1 MSLKKFVKIGLVLT
15 FGILGFSCSSDNNIN
30 VPDID
35 LSTDAQIKSFS
46 IDAKMDTANDSI
58 AYPYFSSTVFS
69 ISSDGRYEI
78 VNFDSMHYKT
88 QIRTLKL
95 TLEYTNVPNAV
106 NLIYRNI
113 KDNQDSIVTWNTT
126 DSVKFFFNENYNRYF
141 PKLQVIAP
149 NGKVERNYTIDFRI
163 HKINPD
169 SVIWEK
175 VLLNKNVAT
184 PFLLPAKVET
194 KVVAD
199 DNDFYA
205 LANDGGTIKLSVTDS
220 ALDNLAWIT
229 SSTNLPANT
238 IIQSFTV
245 TPSYWAV
252 ASADGNLY
260 YTQDKGQSWTQA
272 SLPSS
277 IAAVKSIVGILPTV
291 SGNTLSN
298 EFLFVVTNSSG
309 KYEYAKTSDFTSII
323 KVENRKVDVVN
334 GFPITGFSSI
344 YNNIDGQ
351 DYLVV
356 TGGYDRDNNIVNKSF
371 IIKNVASTSIE
382 AISTKGI
389 DLLPFAD
396 GITTFDY
403 GDDVYALSSDSLSLY
418 MSKNADVWSVAP
430 EGSQLPKEMAGM
442 NKPSIIVDDENYMW
456 VFGGVSNKPTKQ
468 YSNQIW
474 RGRLN
479 KLIPVK

>member
-15 FGILGFSCSSDNNIN
+15 FGVLGFSCSTDNNIN

-58 AYPYFSSTVFS
+58 AYPYLSTTVFS
-69 ISSDGRYEI
+69 ISSDGKYDI

-106 NLIYRNI
+106 NLIYRN
-113 KDNQDSIVTWNTT
+113 KADDQDSIATWNTT
-126 DSVKFFFNENYNRYF
+126 DSVKFFFNKNYNRYF
-141 PKLQVIAP
+141 PKLQVVAP
-149 NGKVERNYTIDFRI
+149 NGKVTRDYTVDFRI

-175 VLLNKNVAT
+175 VLLNMNTAT
-184 PFLLPAKVET
+184 PFLLPAKVDT
-194 KVVAD
+194 KVVSD
-199 DNDFYA
+199 GTDFYA
-205 LANDGGTIKLSVTDS
+205 LADDGGIIKLSVTDS
-220 ALDNLAWIT
+220 SLKNLAWTT
-229 SSTNLPANT
+229 SNTNLPSNT
-238 IIQSFTV
+238 IIQSFTIV
-245 TPSYWAV
+245 PSYWAV
-252 ASADGNLY
+252 VTGDGDLY
-260 YTQDKGQSWTQA
+260 YTEDKGQSWTQA
-272 SLPSS
+272 VLPSS
-277 IAAVKSIVGILPTV
+277 VATVESIVGILPSS
-291 SGNTLSN
+291 SGNGLSN
-298 EFLFVVTNSSG
+298 EYLFVTKNSSG
-309 KYEYAKTSDFTSII
+309 KYEYAKTSDFSTIV
-323 KVENRKVDVVN
+323 KVENRKIDVVT
-334 GFPITGFSSI
+334 GFPIYGFSSI
-344 YNNIDGQ
+344 NNNIDGQ
-351 DYLVV
+351 DYLIV
-356 TGGYDRDNNIVNKSF
+356 TGGYDRDDNIVNKSF
-371 IIKNVASTSIE
+371 IIKNTGATSIE

-418 MSKNADVWSVAP
+418 VSKNADVWSIAP

-456 VFGGVSNKPTKQ
+456 VFGGVSKKQ
-468 YSNQIW
+468 YSDQIW

-479 KLIPVK
+479 KLIP